1 MAFWGKYNYT
11 AGQIWPTGQCL
22 TPMFYRIIKVLSDSA
37 SVFICAET
45 VDSCVCVCAHLQ
57 RFYKKT
63 AAFVMRAV
71 AKHSPE
77 LSQAVV
83 SSGGVAALVLCLEEL
98 DPGVKEAATWALS
111 CIARHSERKGTLTSE
126 LADLLHLFLQ
136 AFFPLVCPHAAL
148 SQAVVDAGAIPLLLL
163 CLREPEMSLKRI
175 AAATLSDICKH
186 TPELAQAVVDNCAI
200 THLSQLILNKDTK
213 LKVSL
218 MSVQSRLL
226 NMFMLSNS
234 PLGHKKTNMKH

>member
-1 MAFWGKYNYT
+1 M
-11 AGQIWPTGQCL
+11 
-22 TPMFYRIIKVLSDSA
+22 
-37 SVFICAET
+37 
-45 VDSCVCVCAHLQ
+45 HLQ

-83 SSGGVAALVLCLEEL
+83 SCGGVGSLVLCLEEL
-98 DPGVKEAATWALS
+98 DPGVKEAGTWALS
-111 CIARHSERKGTLTSE
+111 CIARHNESKGIASEPVN
-126 LADLLHLFLQ
+126 LLHMSDMR
-136 AFFPLVCPHAAL
+136 FPAWLPPTAL
-148 SQAVVDAGAIPLLLL
+148 SQAVVDAGAVPLLLL

-175 AAATLSDICKH
+175 AAATLNDICKH

-213 LKVSL
+213 LKVRF
-218 MSVQSRLL
+218 MSCWSRVLDKFILDTRYTNQIL
-226 NMFMLSNS
+226 NLKNYCLASFKNYNCTIVAAIKQVIVSALKSY
-234 PLGHKKTNMKH
+234 KA